1 MFFILSK
8 LFVFVVTPLTWI
20 IVLLLFALF
29 SKVETRKKKC
39 LRWSL
44 YLTLFF
50 SNSFIFN
57 NCVRMWEIP
66 ATRFEDLKT
75 YDYGIVLG
83 GMSVNDEDMNRV
95 QFYRGVDRLIQT
107 IDLYKRG
114 VIKKIIFTGGSG
126 RVLHPEMKE
135 GEELKPYILKMGV
148 KEEDLYVE
156 NESQNTRQNA
166 LFTKELIDKGK
177 LTGSYLLITSAFHMR
192 RSLGC
197 FKKVGIAVTP
207 YSTDRYGGKN
217 KWEFDYIFIPNISS
231 LNDWTG
237 IIHEMIGFV
246 VYKIS
251 GYA

>member
-1 MFFILSK
+1 
-8 LFVFVVTPLTWI
+8 
-20 IVLLLFALF
+20 
-29 SKVETRKKKC
+29 
-39 LRWSL
+39 
-44 YLTLFF
+44 
-50 SNSFIFN
+50 
-57 NCVRMWEIP
+57 MWEIP

-126 RVLHPEMKE
+126 RLLHPEMKE

-166 LFTKELIDKGK
+166 VFTKELIDKEK

-217 KWEFDYIFIPNISS
+217 KWEFDYLFIPNVSS
-231 LNDWTG
+231 INDWTG
-237 IIHEMIGFV
+237 IIHEMIGFM